1 MELTT
6 RESVLKEFQ
15 DLRINIMQNLNK
27 MAKIYVDAIIKDP
40 EIKIEFREK
49 FKDIPV
55 EFWVRLEKVGRGSI
69 IPQLFDNVT
78 LAGSKLQRCPVS
90 DQEKFI
96 DHVPVVTSTGD
107 VLRVSIDALRPN
119 QIKQVF
125 AKDHVRSESEQ
136 RAFVES
142 NKTITAQEEN
152 KNKVVSVPY
161 FVKKNK
167 LYISRGTV
175 LTKQEL
181 VKILEDMV

>member
-1 MELTT
+1 MELST

-15 DLRINIMQNLNK
+15 DLHINIMQNLNK
-27 MAKIYVDAIIKDP
+27 MAKIYVDAITSDP
-40 EIKIEFREK
+40 EIKTEFREK

-69 IPQLFDNVT
+69 IPELFDNVT
-78 LAGSKLQRCPVS
+78 VAGIKLQRCQVS
-90 DQEKFI
+90 DQKKFI
-96 DHVPVVTSTGD
+96 DFVPVVTSTGD

-142 NKTITAQEEN
+142 NKTIAAEEES

-167 LYISRGTV
+167 LYVSRGMIFI
-175 LTKQEL
+175 KQDL
-181 VKILEDMV
+181 VKILEEMV